1 MMMIIAVKKA
11 SISIYQSRAWRQ
23 EGSNRESV
31 KSMHEHLTGGQAGR
45 RQAVGKG
52 SPFTRQEAGNA
63 EVALLGIRLST
74 HPYLSA
80 RLGCTPRCPGR
91 PIYVVSLLPVGETKT
106 LSSRV
111 HLFTFN
117 PTSS

>member
-63 EVALLGIRLST
+63 EVALLGIRLVDSSLSISKAWMHPT
-74 HPYLSA
+74 LSRMPYLCCVA
-80 RLGCTPRCPGR
+80 PPRW
-91 PIYVVSLLPVGETKT
+91 
-106 LSSRV
+106 
-111 HLFTFN
+111 
-117 PTSS
+117 